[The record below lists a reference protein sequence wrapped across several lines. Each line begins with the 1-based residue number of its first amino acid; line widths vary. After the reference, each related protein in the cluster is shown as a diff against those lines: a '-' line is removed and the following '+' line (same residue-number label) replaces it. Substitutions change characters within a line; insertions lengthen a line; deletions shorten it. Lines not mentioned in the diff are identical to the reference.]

1 MATIPDNLMKE
12 ALFKQEFRTLVEDGN
27 IFSPIATKV
36 VAKAKNI
43 LSPFTSVGAAKAH
56 TTPCIVPVSEL
67 TIGVDELVLDRR
79 VGNAIVDC
87 NEEWTYAKFDINA
100 SARGDLYAS
109 INVKE
114 NALALSDFLADATNV
129 SGTRDLSS
137 ADKVNEFLIEVKQGA
152 NNVVG
157 LRQSVDGATIR
168 RAPLH
173 GKPFVAA
180 GGTAYRAIL
189 SKITTIANPNAG
201 VLSSIARDTK
211 NTIEAP
217 HGVYVI
223 DLSGV
228 PGVDAKQLMY
238 GVAGVPTLGYRED
251 KIEVGMGHIISTG
264 TYDEVSPDLDLEDGD
279 AILRDQYY
287 MKAQTIGRNGIFS
300 NVASLVKKQLMA

>member
-1 MATIPDNLMKE
+1 MATIPENLMKE
-12 ALFKQEFRTLVEDGN
+12 AIFEQEFRTLVEDGN
-27 IFSPIATKV
+27 IFSPVATKV

-43 LSPFTSVGAAKAH
+43 LSPFTTVGAAKAH
-56 TTPCIVPVSEL
+56 TTPCIVPISEL

-129 SGTRDLSS
+129 SGTRDLST

-157 LRQSVDGATIR
+157 LRQKVDGATIR
-168 RAPLH
+168 RAQLH

-180 GGTAYRAIL
+180 GPVAYRAIL
-189 SKITTIANPNAG
+189 SKITTIANTNNSFLAA
-201 VLSSIARDTK
+201 IARDMK
-211 NTIEAP
+211 NVIEAP
-217 HGVYVI
+217 HGVFVI
-223 DLSGV
+223 DMTGV
-228 PGVDAKQLMY
+228 TGVEDKQLMY

-251 KIEVGMGHIISTG
+251 KIEVGMGHIMSTG
-264 TYDEVSPDLDLEDGD
+264 TYTEDSPDLDLENGD

>member
-1 MATIPDNLMKE
+1 MATIPENLMRE
-12 ALFKQEFRTLVEDGN
+12 AIFEQEFRTLVEDGN
-27 IFSPIATKV
+27 LFSPVATKV
-36 VAKAKNI
+36 VARAKNI

-56 TTPCIVPVSEL
+56 TTPCIVPISDL

-114 NALALSDFLADATNV
+114 NALALADFLADATNV
-129 SGTRDLSS
+129 SGARDLST

-157 LRQSVDGATIR
+157 LRQKVDGATIR
-168 RAPLH
+168 RAQYH
-173 GKPFVAA
+173 GKPFIAA
-180 GGTAYRAIL
+180 GPVAYRAIL
-189 SKITTIANPNAG
+189 SKITTITNPNAALLG
-201 VLSSIARDTK
+201 ALGTQTK
-211 NTIEAP
+211 NMVEAP
-217 HGVYVI
+217 HGVVII
-223 DLSGV
+223 DLSGIATV
-228 PGVDAKQLMY
+228 NDKQLMY

-251 KIEVGMGHIISTG
+251 KIEVGMGHIMSVG
-264 TYDEVSPDLDLEDGD
+264 TYDEVSPDLDLQDGD
-279 AILRDQYY
+279 AILRDQFY

-300 NVASLVKKQLMA
+300 NVASLVKKQLMQ